1 MFADLTGAARD
12 QSAALLAHLQAQG
25 VRATGL
31 YRLRFVTH
39 LDVNAAGV
47 DRAVAAIRAVFPR
60 LTGLLE
66 FHAPC
71 PTFTTSA
78 CSSPPACC

>member
-47 DRAVAAIRAVFPR
+47 DRAVTAIRGFFRAGPD
-60 LTGLLE
+60 
-66 FHAPC
+66 C
-71 PTFTTSA
+71 
-78 CSSPPACC
+78 